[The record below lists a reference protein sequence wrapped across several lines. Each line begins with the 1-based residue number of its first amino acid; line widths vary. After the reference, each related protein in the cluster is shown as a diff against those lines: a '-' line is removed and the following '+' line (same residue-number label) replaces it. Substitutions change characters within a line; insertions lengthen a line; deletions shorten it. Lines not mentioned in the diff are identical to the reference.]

1 MAQNGNTGNNPNQRK
16 PLPPASRPM
25 PKPRMPGQNNVP
37 GGMPGLG
44 GTVKP
49 RAVPS
54 PQPQRQPAPPSRP
67 APAPQQPARPGVR
80 PSAAPTQRQPIAPAP
95 SQRKPSQPVQGA
107 PTRKPSQPHEAA
119 RRPSTGDVTAKRT
132 SPPQQSDAD
141 EAARNKKEPTTIEEL
156 IPVLVRHA
164 VKRDQGLTVGQ
175 FDEKFMP
182 RLNALVPSGLE
193 RMSNE
198 IVNEYLV
205 DIAHALYVAIVV
217 GQFSNRPVLCGVR
230 AAELGADLM
239 ERVLTDVQGKEDKRL
254 TAIRCSNL
262 LVGLTLQSV
271 RLLESTQLQGQALN
285 DFTDTFER
293 AVITTYGLKTQ
304 AESTGGVP
312 WAAQKD
318 NPLDKRIGRAINTVS
333 NVFGDYIGDNG
344 VTLDD
349 KAYEEVMREFDSF
362 MDRFA
367 PYIDGGKSGAEER
380 KRRLARGG
388 SESQPKSKVEP
399 LEINEIR
406 TRPAG
411 VEIVLSDGRILFA
424 STKDAERIGRA
435 SRGEVEDTARRE
447 RKQIEARLRDSEM
460 A

>member
-1 MAQNGNTGNNPNQRK
+1 MAQNGNPGNTPNQRK

-25 PKPRMPGQNNVP
+25 PKPKLPGQNNVP

-49 RAVPS
+49 R
-54 PQPQRQPAPPSRP
+54 PAP
-67 APAPQQPARPGVR
+67 APAPQQRQPIPAQKPLPAAPPRPGVR
-80 PSAAPTQRQPIAPAP
+80 PSAAPTQRQPLAAPGP
-95 SQRKPSQPVQGA
+95 QRKPSQPVQGA
-107 PTRKPSQPHEAA
+107 QTRQPSQPREAP
-119 RRPSTGDVTAKRT
+119 RRPSTGDVNAKRT
-132 SPPQQSDAD
+132 QPQTPDAD
-141 EAARNKKEPTTIEEL
+141 DGRPKKEPATIEEL
-156 IPVLVRHA
+156 IPVLVRQA
-164 VKRDQGLTVGQ
+164 VKRDQGLTVGV

-182 RLNALVPSGLE
+182 RLNALVPAGLE
-193 RMSNE
+193 RMSHD

-205 DIAHALYVAIVV
+205 DIAHALYVAIVI

-239 ERVLTDVQGKEDKRL
+239 ERVLSDVQGKEDKRL
-254 TAIRCSNL
+254 TAIRCANL

-304 AESTGGVP
+304 AESTGAAP
-312 WAAQKD
+312 WASQKD

-344 VTLDD
+344 VNLDD
-349 KAYEEVMREFDSF
+349 RAYDEVMREFDSF

-367 PYIDGGKSGAEER
+367 PYIEGGKSGAEER
-380 KRRLARGG
+380 KKRLARGG
-388 SESQPKSKVEP
+388 SDGPAARKVEP
-399 LEINEIR
+399 LEISELR

-411 VEIVLSDGRILFA
+411 VEIVLSDGRVLFA
-424 STKDAERIGRA
+424 STQDAEKIGRA
-435 SRGEVEDTARRE
+435 ARGQVEDTARRE
-447 RKQIEARLRDSEM
+447 RKQIEARLRDSEP